1 MTTVSNSGAPG
12 FPSQY
17 LSNIQYRAWGA
28 MKNMLGN
35 IVRFSRNFYKGDE
48 YAMAKHYY
56 NGPGD
61 QDAYAKE
68 VLGRYEAYK
77 PFFKCLGAK

>member
-1 MTTVSNSGAPG
+1 M
-12 FPSQY
+12 
-17 LSNIQYRAWGA
+17 
-28 MKNMLGN
+28 
-35 IVRFSRNFYKGDE
+35 
-48 YAMAKHYY
+48 MAKTYY
-56 NGPGD
+56 SGRGD